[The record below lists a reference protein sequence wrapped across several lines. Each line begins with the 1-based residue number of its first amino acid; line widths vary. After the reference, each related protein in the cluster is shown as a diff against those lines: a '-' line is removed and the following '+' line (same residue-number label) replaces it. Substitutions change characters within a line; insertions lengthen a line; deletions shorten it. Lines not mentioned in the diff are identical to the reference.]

1 MKKIDILLA
10 LITGEVAA
18 WFFYGILK
26 TLKIDVG
33 FFIWGLLILFP
44 ILSLFG
50 LWLAYVIGKKFL
62 FVFQAAK
69 FLLVG
74 VLATVVDLG
83 AFNGLILISG
93 IASGF
98 YASVF
103 KGITFITAT
112 SSKYFLDKFWAFEKM
127 EKAGMGKEFSQFF
140 IVTLVGFVVNVGL
153 FAFINNTVG
162 PQFGIETKLWANLA
176 ALSAAVLTAA
186 WNFFAYKFIVFKK

>member
-1 MKKIDILLA
+1 MKKIDIILA
-10 LITGEVAA
+10 VITGEVAA

-26 TLKIDVG
+26 TLKIDLG

-44 ILSLFG
+44 PLSLFG
-50 LWLAYVIGKKFL
+50 LWIAYIIGKKFL

-83 AFNGLILISG
+83 IFNALILISG

-103 KGITFITAT
+103 KGISFIVAT
-112 SSKYFLDKFWAFEKM
+112 CSKYFGDKFWAFEKM
-127 EKAGMGKEFSQFF
+127 EKTGMGKEFSQFF
-140 IVTLVGFVVNVGL
+140 IVTLIGFGVNVGL
-153 FAFINNTVG
+153 FSFINSIIG
-162 PQFGIETKLWANLA
+162 PRLGIEEKIWANIGAILA
-176 ALSAAVLTAA
+176 AIVTSV
-186 WNFFAYKFIVFKK
+186 WNFIGYKFIVFKK